1 MNSHSTSTRS
11 AKIPIFTPTKYI
23 CTQVWFGKTP
33 SIIVETKASADVA
46 KGAVQ
51 LPTMSV
57 TLVVLVTPA
66 VLAIL
71 AASGAMIVVPI
82 VLVARATVPLILVI
96 TTIAVLGAVAVING
110 VGVTLF
116 LLMLMLV
123 DGPSLSI
130 LYPSLKVLI

>member
-1 MNSHSTSTRS
+1 M
-11 AKIPIFTPTKYI
+11 
-23 CTQVWFGKTP
+23 
-33 SIIVETKASADVA
+33 ETKASADVA

-82 VLVARATVPLILVI
+82 VLVARATVPIILVI
-96 TTIAVLGAVAVING
+96 TTIAVLGAVAAING

-116 LLMLMLV
+116 LQMLMLV